1 MFVFACKFTKKGI
14 YAKTNA
20 NYPLQ
25 YCHFSRLTGFLH
37 YLCGMITRCYLEI
50 TNVCNLNCLFCPKTT
65 REKHSMTLDEF
76 DTLTTRLAGE
86 VRFLYFH
93 LMGEPF
99 LHPLLPEFILMA
111 RRKGFTPIITTNGT
125 LLAQRGDLLDAL
137 PHKLQISLHSHE
149 GNGKDN
155 PEQYIDEV
163 MTFAKEAA
171 QRGCV
176 VVLRLWNEGGL
187 NRMNNS
193 ILDMIAD
200 RQPRPWT
207 QRYDGWKLTEN
218 LYVESD
224 DMFEWPDLQHDVYKE
239 EEVFCYALRN
249 QIGVLAD
256 GTVVPCCLDHNG
268 DMPLGNLY
276 DNSLNEIL
284 ASPRATALYQGFT
297 SHTAVEPLCRRCGYS
312 AVSKRFRKQE

>member
-1 MFVFACKFTKKGI
+1 
-14 YAKTNA
+14 
-20 NYPLQ
+20 
-25 YCHFSRLTGFLH
+25 
-37 YLCGMITRCYLEI
+37 MITRCYLEI

-76 DTLTTRLAGE
+76 DTLTTRLAAE

-111 RRKGFTPIITTNGT
+111 RRKGFTPVITTNGT

-137 PHKLQISLHSHE
+137 PNKLQISLHSHE

-163 MTFAKEAA
+163 MAFAKEAA

-176 VVLRLWNEGGL
+176 VVLRLWNEGGF
-187 NRMNNS
+187 NRMNAS
-193 ILDMIAD
+193 ILDMIAGC
-200 RQPRPWT
+200 QPRPWT
-207 QRYDGWKLTEN
+207 QRHDGWKLTEN

-284 ASPRATALYQGFT
+284 ASPRTTALYHGFT

>member
-1 MFVFACKFTKKGI
+1 
-14 YAKTNA
+14 
-20 NYPLQ
+20 
-25 YCHFSRLTGFLH
+25 
-37 YLCGMITRCYLEI
+37 MITRCYLEI
-50 TNVCNLNCLFCPKTT
+50 TNVCNLNCVFCPKTT

-111 RRKGFTPIITTNGT
+111 RRKGFTPVITTNGT
-125 LLAQRGDLLDAL
+125 LLTQRGDLLDAL

-163 MTFAKEAA
+163 MAFAKEAA

-187 NRMNNS
+187 NRMNDS
-193 ILDMIAD
+193 ILDMIAEC
-200 RQPRPWT
+200 QPRPWT
-207 QRYDGWKLTEN
+207 QRHDGWKLAEN

-276 DNSLNEIL
+276 DNSLNEIF

>member
-1 MFVFACKFTKKGI
+1 
-14 YAKTNA
+14 
-20 NYPLQ
+20 
-25 YCHFSRLTGFLH
+25 
-37 YLCGMITRCYLEI
+37 MITRCYLEI
-50 TNVCNLNCLFCPKTT
+50 TNVCNLNCVFCPKTT

-76 DTLTTRLAGE
+76 DTLTTRLAAE

-111 RRKGFTPIITTNGT
+111 RRKGFTPVITTNGT
-125 LLAQRGDLLDAL
+125 LLAKRGDLLDAL

-163 MTFAKEAA
+163 MAFAKEAA

-176 VVLRLWNEGGL
+176 VVLRLWNEGGF
-187 NRMNNS
+187 NRMNGP

-207 QRYDGWKLTEN
+207 QRYDGWKLAEN

-268 DMPLGNLY
+268 DMSLGNLY

>member
-1 MFVFACKFTKKGI
+1 
-14 YAKTNA
+14 
-20 NYPLQ
+20 
-25 YCHFSRLTGFLH
+25 
-37 YLCGMITRCYLEI
+37 
-50 TNVCNLNCLFCPKTT
+50 
-65 REKHSMTLDEF
+65 MTLDEF

-111 RRKGFTPIITTNGT
+111 RRKGFTPVITTNGT
-125 LLAQRGDLLDAL
+125 LLTQRGDLLDAL

-163 MTFAKEAA
+163 MAFAKEAA

-176 VVLRLWNEGGL
+176 VVLRLWNEGGF
-187 NRMNNS
+187 NRMNGS

-200 RQPRPWT
+200 SQPRPWT

-284 ASPRATALYQGFT
+284 ASPRATALYHGFT
-297 SHTAVEPLCRRCGYS
+297 SHTAVEPLCQRCGYS